1 MENLMILTKILSDN
15 FRVLHRNLVG
25 PSWFGDHEIL
35 EGYYKKMDD
44 IQDDVIE
51 IGISMGIPEPTFA
64 SIMEMGKL
72 PYPGLPSGVKFN
84 NDKAFQYTY
93 NFFNALIEA
102 FEAVKKQVPGDV
114 YSKFE
119 EYIYWLRKEAEYKI
133 KHRLGK

>member
-1 MENLMILTKILSDN
+1 
-15 FRVLHRNLVG
+15 
-25 PSWFGDHEIL
+25 
-35 EGYYKKMDD
+35 MDD

-51 IGISMGIPEPTFA
+51 IGIAMGIPEPTFA
-64 SIMEMGKL
+64 SIMEMGQL
-72 PYPGLPSGVKFN
+72 PYPGLPSGAKFN
-84 NDKAFQYTY
+84 NEKAFQYTY

-133 KHRLGK
+133 QHRLGK

>member
-25 PSWFGDHEIL
+25 SSWFGDHEIL

-51 IGISMGIPEPTFA
+51 IGIAMGIPEPTFA
-64 SIMEMGKL
+64 SIMEMGQL
-72 PYPGLPSGVKFN
+72 PYPGLPSGAKFN

-93 NFFNALIEA
+93 NFFTALIEA

-133 KHRLGK
+133 QHRLGK